1 MRHFSLLLLSVA
13 CLLLTGCAALTGG
26 ETANLPQTADRFSEA
41 MRWKDWYGAA
51 KFVEVGQRSTFLEQF
66 KEDPDLFVVDSQIQN
81 IHPGAA
87 AGLAE
92 VVYQLEYYR
101 LPSSRI
107 ERWTWTQQWQK
118 QPGRFAA
125 ETVWLISNPP
135 PSLPWNK

>member
-1 MRHFSLLLLSVA
+1 MRQFSLLLPPFA
-13 CLLLTGCAALTGG
+13 CPLLTGCAALTGG